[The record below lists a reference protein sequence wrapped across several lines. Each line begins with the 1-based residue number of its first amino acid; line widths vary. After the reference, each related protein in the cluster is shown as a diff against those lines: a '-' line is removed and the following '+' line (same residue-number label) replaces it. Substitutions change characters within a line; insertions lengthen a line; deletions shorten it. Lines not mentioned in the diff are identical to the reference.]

1 MSTRDALLPA
11 IAALALLTVQALA
24 AESPNL
30 GKAVTDDE
38 IAAWDLDAMPDGRFL
53 PAGSGTPEQGH
64 TVYVEKCQSCHGPH
78 GNDGT
83 TLPLLGGVGTIGK
96 NDVKPLRTIGSYW
109 PYAPSIFA
117 YIRRSMPYY
126 DSKSLTNDE
135 VYAVTAYLLRLN
147 GLIGETDTMNA
158 ETLAK
163 VEMPWRGHFR
173 PFVRGD

>member
-1 MSTRDALLPA
+1 MSMRDAVLAA
-11 IAALALLTVQALA
+11 IAGLALLTVQALA

-53 PAGSGTPEQGH
+53 PVGSGTPEQGH
-64 TVYVEKCQSCHGPH
+64 IVYVEKCQSCHGPH

-117 YIRRSMPYY
+117 YIRRSMPIMIA
-126 DSKSLTNDE
+126 SLSRMTKST
-135 VYAVTAYLLRLN
+135 R
-147 GLIGETDTMNA
+147 
-158 ETLAK
+158 
-163 VEMPWRGHFR
+163 
-173 PFVRGD
+173 

>member
-1 MSTRDALLPA
+1 MSMRNARLVSVT
-11 IAALALLTVQALA
+11 ALALLMGQAFA
-24 AESPNL
+24 AESPHL
-30 GKAVTDDE
+30 GRVVTSDE
-38 IAAWDLDAMPDGRFL
+38 IAVWDLDAMPDGRFL

-64 TVYVEKCQSCHGPH
+64 AVYVEKCQSCHGPN

-83 TLPLLGGVGTIGK
+83 TLPLLGGVGTIGQ

-117 YIRRSMPYY
+117 YIRRAMPYY

-147 GLIGETDTMNA
+147 RLIGETDTMNA

-163 VEMPWRGHFR
+163 VEMPWRDHFR
-173 PFVRGD
+173 PFIRGD

>member
-1 MSTRDALLPA
+1 M
-11 IAALALLTVQALA
+11 
-24 AESPNL
+24 
-30 GKAVTDDE
+30 
-38 IAAWDLDAMPDGRFL
+38 
-53 PAGSGTPEQGH
+53 
-64 TVYVEKCQSCHGPH
+64 
-78 GNDGT
+78 
-83 TLPLLGGVGTIGK
+83 TLPLLGGVGTIVN
-96 NDVKPLRTIGSYW
+96 NDVKPLRTIGRSE
-109 PYAPSIFA
+109 PHAPSIFA

-163 VEMPWRGHFR
+163 VEMPWRGLFR